1 MVVNGHNMSDLQIKV
16 KKNVVMETSPRKING
31 TFVWQKFI
39 TLAEKLKKKTQGD
52 VSNKK
57 IIFMGQNKIHNVNTV
72 LTFFWYGKT
81 IYYIMLIIML
91 FPEKNIHFGLPGT
104 LSVFLLVD
112 IIVNCFLLHLYILSE
127 YNLYNKTVNTDR
139 NQSMIVS
146 S

>member
-1 MVVNGHNMSDLQIKV
+1 MNSRRPRQE
-16 KKNVVMETSPRKING
+16 KNI
-31 TFVWQKFI
+31 
-39 TLAEKLKKKTQGD
+39 L
-52 VSNKK
+52 
-57 IIFMGQNKIHNVNTV
+57 MGQNKIHNLNMV

-112 IIVNCFLLHLYILSE
+112 ITVNCFLLHLYILSE

>member
-1 MVVNGHNMSDLQIKV
+1 MNSRR
-16 KKNVVMETSPRKING
+16 PR
-31 TFVWQKFI
+31 Q
-39 TLAEKLKKKTQGD
+39 E
-52 VSNKK
+52 K
-57 IIFMGQNKIHNVNTV
+57 IILIGQNKIHNLNMV

-104 LSVFLLVD
+104 LGVFLLVD
-112 IIVNCFLLHLYILSE
+112 IIVNCFLLHLYIFSE

>member
-1 MVVNGHNMSDLQIKV
+1 
-16 KKNVVMETSPRKING
+16 METSPRKING

>member
-39 TLAEKLKKKTQGD
+39 TLAEKLKMNSRRPRQE
-52 VSNKK
+52 K
-57 IIFMGQNKIHNVNTV
+57 IILMGQNKIHNLNMV

>member
-1 MVVNGHNMSDLQIKV
+1 
-16 KKNVVMETSPRKING
+16 METYPRKING

>member
-1 MVVNGHNMSDLQIKV
+1 MNSRR
-16 KKNVVMETSPRKING
+16 PR
-31 TFVWQKFI
+31 Q
-39 TLAEKLKKKTQGD
+39 E
-52 VSNKK
+52 K
-57 IIFMGQNKIHNVNTV
+57 IILMGQNKIHN
-72 LTFFWYGKT
+72 LIFWYGKT
-81 IYYIMLIIML
+81 IYYIMLIIMV